1 MAEVTYN
8 LAAIAEEKK
17 VSLSEVARRVQASK
31 SYISYIARNRVHPS
45 LYMLVQI
52 AEALEVPV
60 EQLYTVRRSI
70 S

>member
-31 SYISYIARNRVHPS
+31 SYLSYIARNRVHPS